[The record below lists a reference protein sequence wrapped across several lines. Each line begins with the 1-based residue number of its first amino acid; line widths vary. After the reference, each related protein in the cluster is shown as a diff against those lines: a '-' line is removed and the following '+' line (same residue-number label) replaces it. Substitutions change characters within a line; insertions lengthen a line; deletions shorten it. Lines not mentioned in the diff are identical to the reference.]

1 MEKMKAEK
9 PRKSIKETE
18 KAIKEYCDS
27 IALPEMPD
35 IPQGKTVYLSDEDPN
50 ANKHQAVK
58 RSRGIRRPVN
68 GKYIAFAACFVLALA
83 VTAVAGIFAG
93 INGNVNGNSDG
104 VVKLPEDFTI
114 PANEIVA
121 APVIIS
127 DGSKYTFFLPESDG
141 SCLAVSEP
149 CSGLRVD
156 GKGFVTLLLSKCGID
171 DVSVKKY
178 EKKTVKGEETD
189 NGDGTITKVADITTV
204 TINLDGRPENMPN
217 ELTFKCLVNAV
228 LNYDSAQKV
237 ILYFGG
243 EPVKLDGK
251 SPKDGFGSFGL
262 KIKEP
267 EKIPAENPDLMV
279 SLTVRIVDKNG
290 MPVSGISVCLE
301 YLSGE
306 EGHYMPGYASTGSD
320 GTVTRKAHPAAT
332 YRVYARLLSCMS
344 YTPSIK
350 SRVIFEQTKTVTLD
364 GAAEVTFVWDE
375 SEMIRLYG
383 PEKSLKIKVVDKK
396 GNVLPDIFVSMYT
409 ETGGQFILGYTDKYG
424 IATWYDNTDGKYY
437 VTLYPISYRDGM
449 EIIGKSVLYKITLPR
464 EGDTLTLVYD
474 EKLGERDEA
483 TMPTVPELLPMP

>member
-1 MEKMKAEK
+1 MKAEK
-9 PRKSIKETE
+9 TRKSIKETE

-93 INGNVNGNSDG
+93 INGNINGNSDG

-204 TINLDGRPENMPN
+204 TINLDGRPENMPD

-237 ILYFGG
+237 ILYFGS
-243 EPVKLDGK
+243 ETVKLDGK

-267 EKIPAENPDLMV
+267 EKIPAENPELTV
-279 SLTVRIVDKNG
+279 SLTVRIVDK
-290 MPVSGISVCLE
+290 
-301 YLSGE
+301 
-306 EGHYMPGYASTGSD
+306 
-320 GTVTRKAHPAAT
+320 
-332 YRVYARLLSCMS
+332 
-344 YTPSIK
+344 
-350 SRVIFEQTKTVTLD
+350 
-364 GAAEVTFVWDE
+364 
-375 SEMIRLYG
+375 
-383 PEKSLKIKVVDKK
+383 
-396 GNVLPDIFVSMYT
+396 
-409 ETGGQFILGYTDKYG
+409 
-424 IATWYDNTDGKYY
+424 
-437 VTLYPISYRDGM
+437 
-449 EIIGKSVLYKITLPR
+449 
-464 EGDTLTLVYD
+464 
-474 EKLGERDEA
+474 KL
-483 TMPTVPELLPMP
+483 